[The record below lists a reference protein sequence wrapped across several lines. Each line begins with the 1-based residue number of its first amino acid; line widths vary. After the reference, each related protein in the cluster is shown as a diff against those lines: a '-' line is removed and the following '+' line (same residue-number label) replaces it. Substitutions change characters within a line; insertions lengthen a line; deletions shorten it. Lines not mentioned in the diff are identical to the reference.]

1 MITLDE
7 CPGCAAWRRMPLLE
21 AERARVLAQADDSRM
36 VLDQI
41 DAMLVLMAGSLGSLG
56 SDKPEGPCL

>member
-1 MITLDE
+1 MITLDY

-41 DAMLVLMAGSLGSLG
+41 EAVLALMMTEPPGPK
-56 SDKPEGPCL
+56 KPEGPCL